1 MGLQRFCISTLFAL
15 LILCPGLRAG
25 DMIAGK
31 GFPVGAAAIPPKTTI
46 STTVIRPAP
55 GTTASASALAS
66 PSDSGQT
73 PATATAAVPTTVVPT
88 DVVYENQPLAFPSDT
103 RRPARQ
109 EQEKRG
115 YSMPSIWPMLFA
127 VAVVCGF
134 FCTALWLVKKYVPGH
149 KQLFNHPA
157 IEVLGRTHLDQRRYV
172 SLLRV
177 GKRIVV
183 VGVSPDE
190 IRSLTEITEE
200 AEVTGILE
208 VARPKTEAGLTIFQ
222 RLFQK
227 NMIKAEAEEN
237 RALADAEA
245 EQLTEQMAK
254 LREQV
259 KRIKKSGTRNGT
271 VAVAASRRTAAD
283 TAARATHVDTVG

>member
-1 MGLQRFCISTLFAL
+1 MGLQRFGIPTLLAL
-15 LILCPGLRAG
+15 VLLCPGLRAG

-31 GFPVGAAAIPPKTTI
+31 GFPVGAAAIPPKTTV
-46 STTVIRPAP
+46 STTVVRPAA
-55 GTTASASALAS
+55 GTTASAGAS
-66 PSDSGQT
+66 LSDSPQT
-73 PATATAAVPTTVVPT
+73 SVPAAVPTTVVPT
-88 DVVYENQPLAFPSDT
+88 GTAYENQPLAFSSDS
-103 RRPARQ
+103 RRSSRPDQ
-109 EQEKRG
+109 ERRS
-115 YSMPSIWPMLFA
+115 YSMPSIWPALFA

-227 NMIKAEAEEN
+227 NMVKAEAEEN

-259 KRIKKSGTRNGT
+259 KRIKKSGTG
-271 VAVAASRRTAAD
+271 AAGRRPAAEA
-283 TAARATHVDTVG
+283 AARAKHVDTVG

>member
-1 MGLQRFCISTLFAL
+1 MGLQRFGIITFFLIVLQGSGL
-15 LILCPGLRAG
+15 LAG

-31 GFPVGAAAIPPKTTI
+31 GFPVGAAAIPPKSTI
-46 STTVIRPAP
+46 STTVVRPAA
-55 GTTASASALAS
+55 GTTAPTPLNLSDTGQAPAS
-66 PSDSGQT
+66 G
-73 PATATAAVPTTVVPT
+73 AVQTTVVPT
-88 DVVYENQPLAFPSDT
+88 DTVFENQPLAFPSDT
-103 RRPARQ
+103 RRPSRPDQ
-109 EQEKRG
+109 ERRG

-208 VARPKTEAGLTIFQ
+208 IARPKTEAGLSIFQ

-227 NMIKAEAEEN
+227 NMVKAEAEET

-245 EQLTEQMAK
+245 DQLTEQMAK

-259 KRIKKSGTRNGT
+259 ERIKKTGTG
-271 VAVAASRRTAAD
+271 AAARRTSAKA
-283 TAARATHVDTVG
+283 AARAAHVDTLG

>member
-1 MGLQRFCISTLFAL
+1 MGLQRFGISTILAL

-31 GFPVGAAAIPPKTTI
+31 GFPVGAAAIPPKNTI
-46 STTVIRPAP
+46 STTVVRPAP
-55 GTTASASALAS
+55 GTTASASASVS

-73 PATATAAVPTTVVPT
+73 PATAAVPTTVVPT
-88 DVVYENQPLAFPSDT
+88 DVIYENQPLAFPSDT

-245 EQLTEQMAK
+245 DQLTEQMAK

-259 KRIKKSGTRNGT
+259 KRIKKSGTG
-271 VAVAASRRTAAD
+271 AAARRPAAE
-283 TAARATHVDTVG
+283 TAARAKHVDTVG